1 MSGDVGGN
9 AQMAVS
15 PGTPAAVPLDTHM
28 ALPPAAQM
36 AVPPG
41 TQIIIPGA
49 APAPEPAAQTPPGPG
64 RALKVA
70 LSSSPFYMGLVLVA
84 LVAFFSFLHPGTF
97 ASSFNIRNIFLD
109 ASVLLIL
116 AVGTTYIMIAG
127 GFDLSIG
134 SVLVFSGVAAAQVM
148 LRVGSTDSLG
158 TVALGF
164 AVALLC
170 GAAWGVFNGLC
181 ITRLRVSALIS
192 TLGSMGAALGGAYLL
207 SDGSDIRT
215 VPNAL
220 IALGHG
226 SIGGVPWLVVIT
238 AIMALA
244 GGIVLHMT
252 RFGRHTFLVGSNP
265 EAARRAGINVSGHL
279 LKLYALSGLLA
290 GFAAMLSL
298 GRFSTTTLE
307 GHANDPLEAITAVVL
322 GGTALTG
329 GRGSVIGTVVGVFIP
344 AVLAN
349 GFIIMG
355 IQPFWQMVVIGFV
368 VIAAVYADQIKR
380 GKGERL

>member
-1 MSGDVGGN
+1 MTAEVL
-9 AQMAVS
+9 APMQ
-15 PGTPAAVPLDTHM
+15 P
-28 ALPPAAQM
+28 
-36 AVPPG
+36 PPG
-41 TQIIIPGA
+41 LGQTLRVA
-49 APAPEPAAQTPPGPG
+49 A
-64 RALKVA
+64 
-70 LSSSPFYMGLVLVA
+70 SSSPFYMGVILLV
-84 LVAFFSFLHPGTF
+84 LVAFFSLLHPATF

-116 AVGTTYIMIAG
+116 ATGTTFIMIAG
-127 GFDLSIG
+127 GVDLSIG
-134 SVLVFSGVAAAQVM
+134 SVLVFSGVVAAQVM
-148 LRVGSTDSLG
+148 LRLG
-158 TVALGF
+158 TENLSTVLIGLVVAL
-164 AVALLC
+164 VC
-170 GAAWGVFNGLC
+170 GAAWGVFNGFC

-192 TLGSMGAALGGAYLL
+192 TLGSMGAALGAAYLV

-215 VPNAL
+215 VPNIL

-226 SIGGVPWLVVIT
+226 SIGGIPWLVVVT
-238 AIMALA
+238 AVVSMIGAV
-244 GGIVLHMT
+244 VLHMT
-252 RFGRHTFLVGSNP
+252 RFGRHTYLIGSNP
-265 EAARRAGINVSGHL
+265 EAARRAGVNVNMHL

-322 GGTALTG
+322 GGTSLTG
-329 GRGSVIGTVVGVFIP
+329 GRGSIAGTVVGVFIP

-380 GKGERL
+380 QKGERL

>member
-1 MSGDVGGN
+1 MTTGV
-9 AQMAVS
+9 
-15 PGTPAAVPLDTHM
+15 AVPASEPGADPVQ
-28 ALPPAAQM
+28 A
-36 AVPPG
+36 PPG
-41 TQIIIPGA
+41 I
-49 APAPEPAAQTPPGPG
+49 G
-64 RALKVA
+64 RTLKTAVQ
-70 LSSSPFYMGLVLVA
+70 SSPFYMGVILAL
-84 LVAFFSFLHPGTF
+84 LVAFFSYLHPATF
-97 ASSFNIRNIFLD
+97 ASSFNVRNIFLD

-134 SVLVFSGVAAAQVM
+134 SVLVFSGVVAAQVM
-148 LRVGSTDSLG
+148 LSLG
-158 TVALGF
+158 TDSASTVAIGF
-164 AVALLC
+164 VVSLLC
-170 GAAWGVFNGLC
+170 GTAWGVFNGFC

-192 TLGSMGAALGGAYLL
+192 TLGSMGAALGAAYLVT
-207 SDGSDIRT
+207 DGNDIRT

-220 IALGHG
+220 IAFGHG
-226 SIGGVPWLVVIT
+226 SIGGVPWLVVVT
-238 AIMALA
+238 AVVSVVGAVA
-244 GGIVLHMT
+244 LHMT
-252 RFGRHTFLVGSNP
+252 RFGRHTYLVGSNP
-265 EAARRAGINVSGHL
+265 EAARRAGIDVSGHL
-279 LKLYALSGLLA
+279 LRLYALSGLLA

-329 GRGSVIGTVVGVFIP
+329 GRGSIIGTVVGVFIP

-380 GKGERL
+380 QKSDRL

>member
-1 MSGDVGGN
+1 MSGD
-9 AQMAVS
+9 AQAAAAENPMQ
-15 PGTPAAVPLDTHM
+15 AVP
-28 ALPPAAQM
+28 
-36 AVPPG
+36 G
-41 TQIIIPGA
+41 I
-49 APAPEPAAQTPPGPG
+49 G
-64 RALKVA
+64 RTLKVGA
-70 LSSSPFYMGLVLVA
+70 SSSPFYMGVVLLA
-84 LVAFFSFLHPGTF
+84 LVAFFSYLHPATF
-97 ASSFNIRNIFLD
+97 ASSFNVRNVFLD
-109 ASVLLIL
+109 ASVLLVL

-148 LRVGSTDSLG
+148 LWIGNTESLG
-158 TVALGF
+158 TVAAGF

-226 SIGGVPWLVVIT
+226 SIGGVPWLVIIS
-238 AIMALA
+238 AGMALV
-244 GGIVLHMT
+244 GGVVLHMT
-252 RFGRHTFLVGSNP
+252 RFGRHTYLVGSNP
-265 EAARRAGINVSGHL
+265 EAARRAGVNVRGHL
-279 LKLYALSGLLA
+279 LKLYALSGVLA
-290 GFAAMLSL
+290 GVAAMLSL

-380 GKGERL
+380 GAGERL

>member
-1 MSGDVGGN
+1 MS
-9 AQMAVS
+9 
-15 PGTPAAVPLDTHM
+15 PDTS
-28 ALPPAAQM
+28 
-36 AVPPG
+36 V
-41 TQIIIPGA
+41 I
-49 APAPEPAAQTPPGPG
+49 APAPAPDALQAPPGIG
-64 RALKVA
+64 HTLKVA
-70 LSSSPFYMGLVLVA
+70 ASSSPFYMGLVLIA
-84 LVAFFSFLHPGTF
+84 LVAFFSYLHPGTF
-97 ASSFNIRNIFLD
+97 ASSFNVRNIFLD
-109 ASVLLIL
+109 ASVLLVL

-148 LRVGSTDSLG
+148 LSMGNTESLS
-158 TVALGF
+158 TVAVGF

-170 GAAWGVFNGLC
+170 GTAWGLFNGFC

-207 SDGSDIRT
+207 SNGSDIRT

-252 RFGRHTFLVGSNP
+252 RFGRHTYLVGSNP
-265 EAARRAGINVSGHL
+265 EAARRAGINVSSHL
-279 LKLYALSGLLA
+279 LRLYALSGLLA
-290 GFAAMLSL
+290 GVAAMLSL

-380 GKGERL
+380 QKGERM

>member
-1 MSGDVGGN
+1 MSGD
-9 AQMAVS
+9 
-15 PGTPAAVPLDTHM
+15 AA
-28 ALPPAAQM
+28 
-36 AVPPG
+36 
-41 TQIIIPGA
+41 IPGPTGTADA
-49 APAPEPAAQTPPGPG
+49 AGLLAPQGLGRKLKAA
-64 RALKVA
+64 AA
-70 LSSSPFYMGLVLVA
+70 SSPFYMGIILLL
-84 LVAFFSFLHPGTF
+84 LVAFFSFLHPATF
-97 ASSFNIRNIFLD
+97 ASSYNVRNIFLD

-148 LRVGSTDSLG
+148 LQVGSTDSLG

-164 AVALLC
+164 VVALLC
-170 GAAWGVFNGLC
+170 GTAWGVFNGLC

-226 SIGGVPWLVVIT
+226 SVGGVPWLVVIT
-238 AIMALA
+238 AVVAFI
-244 GGIVLHMT
+244 GGVVLHMT
-252 RFGRHTFLVGSNP
+252 RFGRHTYLVGSNP
-265 EAARRAGINVSGHL
+265 EASRRAGINVSGHL
-279 LKLYALSGLLA
+279 LRLYALSGLLA

-329 GRGSVIGTVVGVFIP
+329 GRGSIIGTVVGVFIP

>member
-1 MSGDVGGN
+1 M
-9 AQMAVS
+9 
-15 PGTPAAVPLDTHM
+15 LL
-28 ALPPAAQM
+28 AL
-36 AVPPG
+36 G
-41 TQIIIPGA
+41 
-49 APAPEPAAQTPPGPG
+49 
-64 RALKVA
+64 
-70 LSSSPFYMGLVLVA
+70 
-84 LVAFFSFLHPGTF
+84 AFFSFLHPTTF
-97 ASSFNIRNIFLD
+97 ASSFNIRHIFLD

-148 LRVGSTDSLG
+148 LRYGNTESLW
-158 TVALGF
+158 TVAMGF
-164 AVALLC
+164 VVALVC
-170 GAAWGVFNGLC
+170 GTAWGAFNGWC

-192 TLGSMGAALGGAYLL
+192 TLGTMGAALGGAYLL

-220 IALGHG
+220 ITLGHG

-238 AIMALA
+238 AVMALV

-252 RFGRHTFLVGSNP
+252 RFGRHTYLVGSNP
-265 EAARRAGINVSGHL
+265 EASRRAGINVSGHL
-279 LKLYALSGLLA
+279 LRLYALSGLLA

-322 GGTALTG
+322 GGTSLTG
-329 GRGSVIGTVVGVFIP
+329 GRGSVAGTVVGVFIP

-380 GKGERL
+380 GRGDRA

>member
-1 MSGDVGGN
+1 MSQDIS
-9 AQMAVS
+9 A
-15 PGTPAAVPLDTHM
+15 
-28 ALPPAAQM
+28 
-36 AVPPG
+36 
-41 TQIIIPGA
+41 
-49 APAPEPAAQTPPGPG
+49 
-64 RALKVA
+64 VA
-70 LSSSPFYMGLVLVA
+70 LGEVPTSPRLGRTLRAAASSSPLYMGVVLLVLI
-84 LVAFFSFLHPGTF
+84 AFFSFLHPTTF
-97 ASSFNIRNIFLD
+97 ASSFNVRNIFLD

-116 AVGTTYIMIAG
+116 AVGTTYIMVAG

-134 SVLVFSGVAAAQVM
+134 SVLVFSGVVAAQVM
-148 LRVGSTDSLG
+148 LAVGSTDSLG

-170 GAAWGVFNGLC
+170 GTAWGAFNGLC

-220 IALGHG
+220 ISLGHG
-226 SIGGVPWLVVIT
+226 SVGGVPWLVVIT
-238 AIMALA
+238 AIVALV
-244 GGIVLHMT
+244 GGVVLHMT
-252 RFGRHTFLVGSNP
+252 QFGRHTYLVGSNP

-279 LKLYALSGLLA
+279 LRLYALSGFLA

-322 GGTALTG
+322 GGTALAG
-329 GRGSVIGTVVGVFIP
+329 GRGSIIGTVVGVFIP

-368 VIAAVYADQIKR
+368 VIAAVYADQLKR
-380 GKGERL
+380 QRTDRV

>member
-1 MSGDVGGN
+1 MTTDLAMPDV
-9 AQMAVS
+9 
-15 PGTPAAVPLDTHM
+15 
-28 ALPPAAQM
+28 LPE
-36 AVPPG
+36 PPG
-41 TQIIIPGA
+41 A
-49 APAPEPAAQTPPGPG
+49 G
-64 RALKVA
+64 RALRA
-70 LSSSPFYMGLVLVA
+70 AMSSSPFYMGLIL
-84 LVAFFSFLHPGTF
+84 LLLIGFFSFLHPATF
-97 ASSFNIRNIFLD
+97 ASSFNVRNIFLD

-134 SVLVFSGVAAAQVM
+134 SVLVFSGVVAAQLM
-148 LRVGSTDSLG
+148 LAMGTDSAWTVVAGSL
-158 TVALGF
+158 VAL
-164 AVALLC
+164 AC
-170 GAAWGVFNGLC
+170 GTAWGVFNGLC

-192 TLGSMGAALGGAYLL
+192 TLGSMGAALGGAYLVT
-207 SDGSDIRT
+207 DGNDVRT

-220 IALGHG
+220 IAFGHG
-226 SIGGVPWLVVIT
+226 SIFGIPWLVVVT
-238 AIMALA
+238 AIVSLIGAV
-244 GGIVLHMT
+244 VLHMT

-265 EAARRAGINVSGHL
+265 EAARRAGIDVSTHL

-329 GRGSVIGTVVGVFIP
+329 GRGSIVGTVVGVFIP

-380 GKGERL
+380 RGGERL

>member
-1 MSGDVGGN
+1 MNPD
-9 AQMAVS
+9 A
-15 PGTPAAVPLDTHM
+15 
-28 ALPPAAQM
+28 ALPRPVAE
-36 AVPPG
+36 G
-41 TQIIIPGA
+41 
-49 APAPEPAAQTPPGPG
+49 EPISLQTPQGLETPQ
-64 RALKVA
+64 ALGLKLKA
-70 LSSSPFYMGLVLVA
+70 AMSSSPFYMGVILAV
-84 LVAFFSFLHPGTF
+84 LVAFFSFLHPATF
-97 ASSFNIRNIFLD
+97 ASSYNIRNIFLD

-134 SVLVFSGVAAAQVM
+134 SVLVFSGVVAAQAM
-148 LRVGSTDSLG
+148 LEFGSDSLW
-158 TVALGF
+158 TVAAGF
-164 AVALLC
+164 VVALAC
-170 GAAWGVFNGLC
+170 GAAWGAFNGFC

-192 TLGSMGAALGGAYLL
+192 TLGTMGAALGAAYLVT
-207 SDGSDIRT
+207 DGNDIRT

-220 IALGHG
+220 ITLGHG
-226 SIGGVPWLVVIT
+226 SVGGVPWLVVIT
-238 AIMALA
+238 ATVSVV
-244 GGIVLHMT
+244 GGVVLHMT

-265 EAARRAGINVSGHL
+265 EGSRRAGINVSGHL
-279 LKLYALSGLLA
+279 LRLYALSGLLA

-329 GRGSVIGTVVGVFIP
+329 GRGTIVGTVVGVFIP

-380 GKGERL
+380 QKSERM

>member
-1 MSGDVGGN
+1 MSGGSSEQ
-9 AQMAVS
+9 AR
-15 PGTPAAVPLDTHM
+15 
-28 ALPPAAQM
+28 
-36 AVPPG
+36 
-41 TQIIIPGA
+41 A
-49 APAPEPAAQTPPGPG
+49 APASPLYVPKGPG
-64 RALKVA
+64 GSLRAIV
-70 LSSSPFYMGLVLVA
+70 SSSPFYMGIVLLLLVGY
-84 LVAFFSFLHPGTF
+84 FSFMRPATF
-97 ASSFNIRNIFLD
+97 AGVFNIRNIFLD

-148 LRVGSTDSLG
+148 LRWGSTDSLG
-158 TVALGF
+158 TVAMGF

-170 GAAWGVFNGLC
+170 GAAWGLFNGFC

-226 SIGGVPWLVVIT
+226 SIGGVPWLVVVT
-238 AIMALA
+238 AIVALV

-265 EAARRAGINVSGHL
+265 EAARRAGINVSRHL
-279 LKLYALSGLLA
+279 LTLYMLSGLLA

-322 GGTALTG
+322 GGTALSG
-329 GRGSVIGTVVGVFIP
+329 GRGSIIGTVVGVFIP

-355 IQPFWQMVVIGFV
+355 IPPFWQMVAIGFV

-380 GKGERL
+380 QRGERL

>member
-1 MSGDVGGN
+1 MNGD
-9 AQMAVS
+9 
-15 PGTPAAVPLDTHM
+15 AALS
-28 ALPPAAQM
+28 QS
-36 AVPPG
+36 
-41 TQIIIPGA
+41 
-49 APAPEPAAQTPPGPG
+49 APATDATATDAAGLLAPQGLG
-64 RALKVA
+64 RKLKVA
-70 LSSSPFYMGLVLVA
+70 ASSSPFYMGVVLLL
-84 LVAFFSFLHPGTF
+84 LVAFFSFLHPATF
-97 ASSFNIRNIFLD
+97 ASSYNIRNIFLD

-134 SVLVFSGVAAAQVM
+134 SVLVFSGVVAAQVM
-148 LRVGSTDSLG
+148 LQFGTDSLLTVG
-158 TVALGF
+158 LGFVVAL
-164 AVALLC
+164 AC
-170 GAAWGVFNGLC
+170 GAAWGVFNGFC

-192 TLGSMGAALGGAYLL
+192 TLGTMGAALGAAYLVT
-207 SDGSDIRT
+207 DGNDIRT

-226 SIGGVPWLVVIT
+226 SVGGVPWLVVIT
-238 AIMALA
+238 AAVSVI
-244 GGIVLHMT
+244 GGVVLHMT

-265 EAARRAGINVSGHL
+265 EGSRRAGIDVSGHL
-279 LKLYALSGLLA
+279 LRLYALSGLLA

-329 GRGSVIGTVVGVFIP
+329 GRGTIIGTVVGVFIP

-380 GKGERL
+380 QKGERL

>member
-1 MSGDVGGN
+1 MTAEVL
-9 AQMAVS
+9 APVQ
-15 PGTPAAVPLDTHM
+15 P
-28 ALPPAAQM
+28 
-36 AVPPG
+36 PPG
-41 TQIIIPGA
+41 LGQTLRVA
-49 APAPEPAAQTPPGPG
+49 A
-64 RALKVA
+64 
-70 LSSSPFYMGLVLVA
+70 SSSPFYMGVILLV
-84 LVAFFSFLHPGTF
+84 LVAFFSFLHPATF

-116 AVGTTYIMIAG
+116 ATGTTYIMIAG

-134 SVLVFSGVAAAQVM
+134 SVLVFSGVVAAQVM
-148 LRVGSTDSLG
+148 LRLG
-158 TVALGF
+158 TENLSTVLIGLVIALF
-164 AVALLC
+164 C
-170 GAAWGVFNGLC
+170 GTAWGIFNGFC

-192 TLGSMGAALGGAYLL
+192 TLGSMGAALGAAYLV

-215 VPNAL
+215 VPNIL

-226 SIGGVPWLVVIT
+226 SIGGIPWLVVVT
-238 AIMALA
+238 AVVSVIGA
-244 GGIVLHMT
+244 IVLHMT
-252 RFGRHTFLVGSNP
+252 RFGRHTYLIGSNP
-265 EAARRAGINVSGHL
+265 EAARRAGVNVNMHL
-279 LKLYALSGLLA
+279 LKLYALSGFLA

-322 GGTALTG
+322 GGTSLTG
-329 GRGSVIGTVVGVFIP
+329 GRGSIAGTVVGVFIP

-380 GKGERL
+380 QKGERL

>member
-1 MSGDVGGN
+1 MTPDAAIAPTDLAPPPPSNGRVLKN
-9 AQMAVS
+9 AV
-15 PGTPAAVPLDTHM
+15 
-28 ALPPAAQM
+28 
-36 AVPPG
+36 
-41 TQIIIPGA
+41 
-49 APAPEPAAQTPPGPG
+49 
-64 RALKVA
+64 
-70 LSSSPFYMGLVLVA
+70 SSSPFYMGVILLL
-84 LVAFFSFLHPGTF
+84 LVAFFSYLHPTTF

-109 ASVLLIL
+109 AAVLLVL
-116 AVGTTYIMIAG
+116 AVGTTYVMIAG

-134 SVLVFSGVAAAQVM
+134 SVLVFSGVVAAQVM
-148 LRVGSTDSLG
+148 LTMDPDSPLTILAGS
-158 TVALGF
+158 

-170 GAAWGVFNGLC
+170 GAAWGLFNGFC

-192 TLGSMGAALGGAYLL
+192 TLGSMGAALGAAYLVT
-207 SDGSDIRT
+207 DGNDIRT
-215 VPNAL
+215 VPTAL
-220 IALGHG
+220 IAFGHG
-226 SIGGVPWLVVIT
+226 AILNIPWLVVVT
-238 AIMALA
+238 AIVSIV

-252 RFGRHTFLVGSNP
+252 RFGRHTFLVGSNA

-279 LKLYALSGLLA
+279 LKLYMLSGLLA

-329 GRGSVIGTVVGVFIP
+329 GRGSIIGTVVGVFIP

-380 GKGERL
+380 QKSERL

>member
-1 MSGDVGGN
+1 MSEIHV
-9 AQMAVS
+9 
-15 PGTPAAVPLDTHM
+15 
-28 ALPPAAQM
+28 
-36 AVPPG
+36 
-41 TQIIIPGA
+41 A
-49 APAPEPAAQTPPGPG
+49 APAPAMDDLPGLRRTLKAAG
-64 RALKVA
+64 
-70 LSSSPFYMGLVLVA
+70 SSSPFYMGVVLLL
-84 LVAFFSFLHPGTF
+84 LVAFFSFLHPATF
-97 ASSFNIRNIFLD
+97 ASTFNVRNIFLD

-116 AVGTTYIMIAG
+116 AVGTTYIMVAG

-134 SVLVFSGVAAAQVM
+134 SVLVFSGVVAAQVM
-148 LRVGSTDSLG
+148 LAFGSTDSLG

-164 AVALLC
+164 VVALIC
-170 GAAWGVFNGLC
+170 GAAWGVFNGWC

-192 TLGSMGAALGGAYLL
+192 TLGTMGAALGGAYLL

-226 SIGGVPWLVVIT
+226 SVGGVPWLVVIT
-238 AIMALA
+238 AAVTLV
-244 GGIVLHMT
+244 GGVVLHMT

-265 EAARRAGINVSGHL
+265 EASRRAGINVGAHL

-329 GRGSVIGTVVGVFIP
+329 GRGSIIGTVVGVFIP

>member
-1 MSGDVGGN
+1 M
-9 AQMAVS
+9 
-15 PGTPAAVPLDTHM
+15 TPDAA
-28 ALPPAAQM
+28 
-36 AVPPG
+36 
-41 TQIIIPGA
+41 I
-49 APAPEPAAQTPPGPG
+49 APADLAPPPPSNG
-64 RALKVA
+64 RVLKNA
-70 LSSSPFYMGLVLVA
+70 ISSSPFYMGVILLL
-84 LVAFFSFLHPGTF
+84 LVAFFSYLHPTTF

-109 ASVLLIL
+109 AAVLLVL
-116 AVGTTYIMIAG
+116 AVGTTYVMIAG

-134 SVLVFSGVAAAQVM
+134 SVLVFSGVVAAQVM
-148 LRVGSTDSLG
+148 LTMDPDSPLTILAGS
-158 TVALGF
+158 

-170 GAAWGVFNGLC
+170 GAAWGLFNGFC

-192 TLGSMGAALGGAYLL
+192 TLGSMGAALGAAYLVT
-207 SDGSDIRT
+207 DGSDIRT
-215 VPNAL
+215 VPTAL
-220 IALGHG
+220 IAFGHG
-226 SIGGVPWLVVIT
+226 AILNIPWLVVVT
-238 AIMALA
+238 AIVSIV

-252 RFGRHTFLVGSNP
+252 RFGRHTFLVGSNA

-279 LKLYALSGLLA
+279 LKLYMLSGLLA

-329 GRGSVIGTVVGVFIP
+329 GRGSIIGTVVGVFIP

-380 GKGERL
+380 QKSERL